1 MRLNEHPVLTFE
13 RGRRVTIYFEGQ
25 PVEAYEGETI
35 AMALH
40 AAGIRVLSRSVE
52 KHRPRGLFCAIGKCS
67 SCLVRV
73 DGIPNVRSCIT
84 PVRDGMRVEMQRGR
98 EELPRAAKPPEWK
111 DAPRYTADVVVIGGG
126 PAGLMAAIHAA
137 DTGARVIL
145 LDENPKL
152 GGQLVKQTHK
162 FFGKREQFAGV
173 RGVEIAR
180 LLGEVVRKRNGIT
193 VFLETSAIGIFQEG
207 DKKLVAAVRKNTE
220 LMEFAGKSLVVATG
234 AMEKMIPFENNDLP
248 GIYGAG
254 AIQTLMNTYGV
265 KPGSSVLIVGA
276 GNVGLILAYQLVQAG
291 VEVKAIVEAMPKVG
305 GYFVH
310 AAKVRRLG
318 IPILTGHTILRAK
331 GKGRV
336 ERAVVA
342 RLDENWRPVPGT
354 EKVFNVDTIALAVG
368 LRPSIELLHQAG
380 CHIRYVRELSGHV
393 AVRDDRMETTVQGIF
408 VAGDS
413 AGIEEATT
421 AMLEGKIAGIAA
433 ALKAGVASPE
443 WLGEVKKAQRDL
455 DEFRSGPFGRHVL
468 RGITKATTSF
478 EGGASRGWEDE

>member
-1 MRLNEHPVLTFE
+1 MRLTEHPVLRFE
-13 RGRRVTIYFEGQ
+13 RGREVTIYFEGK
-25 PVEAYEGETI
+25 PIKAYEGETI
-35 AMALH
+35 ATALH
-40 AAGIRVLSRSVE
+40 AAGIRVLNYSANE
-52 KHRPRGLFCAIGKCS
+52 KRPRGLFCAIGKCS
-67 SCLVRV
+67 SCLMVV
-73 DGIPNVRSCIT
+73 NGVPNVRTCIT
-84 PVRDGMRVEMQRGR
+84 LVEDGMVIERQRGKAK
-98 EELPRAAKPPEWK
+98 LPREAKPPEFRNAK
-111 DAPRYTADVVVIGGG
+111 VVKADIVIIGGG

-137 DTGARVIL
+137 DGGASVVL
-145 LDENPKL
+145 LDENPML

-180 LLGEVVRKRNGIT
+180 ILEGEARKRKNIKI
-193 VFLETSAIGIFQEG
+193 FLETSAVGIFQDG
-207 DKKLVAAVRKNTE
+207 DEKLVLAVKNNRE
-220 LMEFAGKSLVVATG
+220 LIEFRGRAVIVATG

-265 KPGSSVLIVGA
+265 KPGDRVLIVGA
-276 GNVGLILAYQLVQAG
+276 GNVGLILAYQLIQAG

-318 IPILTGHTILRAK
+318 VPILTRHTILRAE
-331 GKGRV
+331 GKEKV
-336 ERAVVA
+336 EKAVVA
-342 RLDENWRPVPGT
+342 QLDENWRPIPGT
-354 EKVFNVDTIALAVG
+354 ERTFEVDVIALAVG

-380 CHIRYVRELSGHV
+380 CQIRYVRELSGHV
-393 AVRDDRMETTVQGIF
+393 ALRDEWMETTVRGIF

-433 ALKAGVASPE
+433 TLRLGIADESWLKE
-443 WLGEVKKAQRDL
+443 MEKAQKDL
-455 DEFRSGPFGRHVL
+455 VEFRSGPFGRHVL
-468 RGITKATTSF
+468 EGIKKALI
-478 EGGASRGWEDE
+478 GGVASE